1 MLSSPSVKTVA
12 PSSNLLRYLR
22 CLFDYSRCRPKVS
35 TSCRWSS
42 NQACPGGL
50 RSSLHLNSPKVA
62 YGCSSYGTKCDI
74 SLVKP
79 PIVTG
84 TSISRRRSLSAN
96 RYQLLSTNGTR
107 SFSTT
112 TVRCRHF
119 LRRLLGFS
127 RPPANPHLKPDDLPQ
142 NITNFDDGNESNP
155 FNVGCNLALKVS
167 NEPRLRC
174 TEFDGAG
181 NVTLVNGE
189 FKKSELI
196 AKVSSREHQLNKR
209 HNLNPSFLHC
219 SMAFCLEI

>member
-1 MLSSPSVKTVA
+1 MLPSPPVKTVA

-22 CLFDYSRCRPKVS
+22 CQFDYSRCRSKVS

-50 RSSLHLNSPKVA
+50 RSSLHLSPPKLA
-62 YGCSSYGTKCDI
+62 YGCSSYGTKCGI
-74 SLVKP
+74 PLVKP
-79 PIVTG
+79 SIVTG

-96 RYQLLSTNGTR
+96 RYQPLSTNGIR
-107 SFSTT
+107 SFSST

-127 RPPANPHLKPDDLPQ
+127 RPPANPQLKPDDLPQ
-142 NITNFDDGNESNP
+142 NVPNFDDGNESNP
-155 FNVGCNLALKVS
+155 FNVGRNLALKVS

-196 AKVSSREHQLNKR
+196 AKVSSPDYWFNKK
-209 HNLNPSFLHC
+209 HNLIPLFLHC